1 MTATAITSLGEVT
14 EVPEKAK
21 RRTYTAE
28 YKLQIV
34 KEADACKEPGD
45 VGALLRRE
53 GLYSSHLTTW
63 RQARDRGELAPG
75 AKARKRGPNAA
86 PRDERDKRIA
96 ELERQNAK
104 LTARAE
110 RAEAIAEIQK
120 KWPRYWD
127 VRSRARNRDGDRR
140 ASWAEARRRT
150 PVPRAR
156 RATGDVLPAPR
167 GQGAATT
174 ADAGAS
180 AHPTTMVEQFGRRRT
195 KLRFRPWT
203 DLYGRSALGPVDES
217 DGLISDLHVDV
228 TVSVCVPNEQDVG
241 QEHGPRA

>member
-75 AKARKRGPNAA
+75 AKARKRGPKAA

-104 LTARAE
+104 LTVRAE

-120 KWPRYWD
+120 K
-127 VRSRARNRDGDRR
+127 V
-140 ASWAEARRRT
+140 
-150 PVPRAR
+150 
-156 RATGDVLPAPR
+156 
-167 GQGAATT
+167 AALL
-174 ADAGAS
+174 
-180 AHPTTMVEQFGRRRT
+180 GRP
-195 KLRFRPWT
+195 FP
-203 DLYGRSALGPVDES
+203 SEES
-217 DGLISDLHVDV
+217 
-228 TVSVCVPNEQDVG
+228 
-241 QEHGPRA
+241 